1 MVFMNGLLLSRP
13 MKSYGYTGEKMTQL
27 YLADASIYLLSLPY
41 AVVLALA
48 YGEIGWGA
56 VLALVF
62 TGCVAHLIGRGLAV
76 TRTRSLQQLQRIASL
91 TNIGKTI
98 SLRYTTDQLL
108 MAIYTECKKI
118 VDCSLFTI
126 ALLDESTD
134 ELSFELDV
142 REEAFLPKDRIPVG
156 EGLNSWVVRHHQPL
170 LIGSVAEEARFGI
183 KAV

>member
-1 MVFMNGLLLSRP
+1 MVMIFMNELLMYRP
-13 MKSYGYTGEKMTQL
+13 MRSYGYNIEKITKL
-27 YLADASIYLLSLPY
+27 YSADASIYLLSLPY

-76 TRTRSLQQLQRIASL
+76 TRTKSVQQLQRIASL

-98 SLRYTTDQLL
+98 SLRFTTDQLL
-108 MAIYTECKKI
+108 TTVYTECKKI

-126 ALLDESTD
+126 ALFDE
-134 ELSFELDV
+134 
-142 REEAFLPKDRIPVG
+142 
-156 EGLNSWVVRHHQPL
+156 
-170 LIGSVAEEARFGI
+170 
-183 KAV
+183 